1 MPVGSTGDFT
11 IKNARVTI
19 TQLDS
24 ELLGGQAKGAAV
36 GLLGAEYLGKHGAVF
51 DFNNGTLDLR
61 PNTKS

>member
-1 MPVGSTGDFT
+1 MPVGSTGNFT

-36 GLLGAEYLGKHGAVF
+36 GLPDAEYLGKHGAVL
-51 DFNNGTLDLR
+51 DFNNGTLYLR